1 MELKLMDRKS
11 NRPSQSKEWTQNL
24 DVTINLTENDEIYQY
39 RTDEHGNVRTNKR
52 AWSGLNTT
60 VILGDFNRTE
70 IGIFIPKGIRVWS
83 CLISTSGRVS
93 SIGLP
98 DTEVTLIIHK

>member
-1 MELKLMDRKS
+1 MEKRS
-11 NRPSQSKEWTQNL
+11 NRPSQSKEWFTNSDL
-24 DVTINLTENDEIYQY
+24 TIHLNENDEIYQY

-52 AWSGLNTT
+52 AWAGLNAT
-60 VILGDFNRTE
+60 VILGDLNRGTLNRTE
-70 IGIFIPKGIRVWS
+70 MGIFIPKGIRIWS

-98 DTEVTLIIHK
+98 DTDVTLIIHR